1 MLIYTSVLEKY
12 AFNEC
17 KCNYSQEYKYL
28 FMLLV
33 ALPIEST
40 IFANNYF
47 KVNISYYFELFMKL
61 SMCCHLVTRQ
71 MEKTTLILS
80 FIG

>member
-1 MLIYTSVLEKY
+1 MLIYTDVLEKY
-12 AFNEC
+12 SFNEY
-17 KCNYSQEYKYL
+17 KCNYSQEYKCL

-33 ALPIEST
+33 VLLIEST

-47 KVNISYYFELFMKL
+47 KVNISYYLELFMKV

-71 MEKTTLILS
+71 MEKTSLIFS
-80 FIG
+80 FIS

>member
-1 MLIYTSVLEKY
+1 MLVYTDVLEKY
-12 AFNEC
+12 AFNEY
-17 KCNYSQEYKYL
+17 KCNYSQGHKCL

-33 ALPIEST
+33 ALPIENT

-47 KVNISYYFELFMKL
+47 KVNTSYYPELFMKL
-61 SMCCHLVTRQ
+61 NMCSYLVTRQ
-71 MEKTTLILS
+71 MEKTSLIFS